1 MTALFLYGS
10 LRHDPLLAVVLGG
23 EALPEKVPASL
34 ADHAVHWAKDQGYPC
49 LVSQLGGVAQG
60 EVIPNPTALM
70 QARMNYYEECFGYDV
85 SRISLMDHSE
95 ALIYTPPYDLPAGAP
110 WSLGDWQDSWG
121 AISVEAAK
129 EVMACFGVEAPEL
142 VGKRFPSIRARAA
155 SKLRAMT
162 AKPAHKFTTDDV
174 QITSQSRGYDQ
185 FFAVDDLKLRHRR
198 FDGEMSQEI
207 ERAVFLMVDSVTVL
221 PYDPVSDRVL
231 LIEQFRSG
239 PLVRG
244 EKSPWSVEPIAGR
257 IDAGETPEEAARRES
272 MEEAGLSDLKLEK
285 IAQYY
290 PSPGAISEYL
300 ISYIGITNLAN
311 VTAGT
316 AGVAEEGEDILRRI
330 ISFDDLMNMV
340 TEGVAGNG
348 PLVLSAYW
356 LATNRDRLREA
367 ASRSA

>member
-10 LRHDPLLAVVLGG
+10 LRHDPLLAVVLGD
-23 EALPEKVPASL
+23 EALPDKVPASL
-34 ADHAVHWAKDQGYPC
+34 ADHAVHWAKNQGYPC
-49 LVSQLGGVAQG
+49 LVSQSGGVAHG

-70 QARMNYYEECFGYDV
+70 QARMDYYEACFGYDV
-85 SRISLMDHSE
+85 SSISLSDE
-95 ALIYTPPYDLPAGAP
+95 RAALIYIPPQELPAGP
-110 WSLGDWQDSWG
+110 LWSLGEWQASWG

-129 EVMACFGVEAPEL
+129 EVMACFGVEDPKS
-142 VGKRFPSIRARAA
+142 VGQRFPSIRARAA
-155 SKLRAMT
+155 SKLRARST
-162 AKPAHKFTTDDV
+162 PSVHKYTTDDV
-174 QITSQSRGYDQ
+174 QIISQTRGYDQ

-231 LIEQFRSG
+231 LIEQFRTG

-272 MEEAGLSDLKLEK
+272 LEEAGLSDLTLEK

-300 ISYIGITNLAN
+300 ISYIGITNLTN
-311 VTAGT
+311 VTIGT
-316 AGVAEEGEDILRRI
+316 AGLAEEGEDILRRI
-330 ISFDDLMNMV
+330 LPFDELMKMMV
-340 TEGVAGNG
+340 EGAAGNG

-356 LATNRDRLREA
+356 LAANRDRLRKA